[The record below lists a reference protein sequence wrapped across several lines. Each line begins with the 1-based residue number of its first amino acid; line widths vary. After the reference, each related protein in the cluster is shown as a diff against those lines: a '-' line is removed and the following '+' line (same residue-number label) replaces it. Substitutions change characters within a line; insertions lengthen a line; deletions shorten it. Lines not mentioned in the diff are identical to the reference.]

1 MKEYRGISM
10 LISEYKS
17 YEKCVKYLYSLER
30 VGIKYDLKNIK
41 SLLRFLGNPEKN
53 FKSVHIAGTNGKGTV
68 ASIIN
73 SYLIELKYKTGLY
86 TSPHIKD
93 FRERILVNGKMIP
106 QKYVIDFT
114 NKIYD
119 LTQKILPSFFEA
131 TTAMAFQ
138 YFSDCGIEYAVIEAG
153 LGGRL
158 DSTNILKPEVSIIPS
173 ISIDHTEYLG
183 NTVEKIAFEK
193 AGMKSNDLCTFC
205 IGGRHPILGN
215 GNV

>member
-1 MKEYRGISM
+1 M

-158 DSTNILKPEVSIIPS
+158 DSTNILKPELSIITS

-193 AGMKSNDLCTFC
+193 ANPAS
-205 IGGRHPILGN
+205 ILANISFSLYAKLSGSLITN
-215 GNV
+215 GK